1 MVPVL
6 GPDGKTVYQKIAT
19 SSLSSFSLL
28 TEAKQRMAEDLKK
41 KKEEEEERERVD
53 MLERGGSRQGGGR
66 GCAGQGGAGR
76 GGQEGG

>member
-1 MVPVL
+1 MSSGAVAAASPRMVMVPVL

-53 MLERGGSRQGGGR
+53 M
-66 GCAGQGGAGR
+66 
-76 GGQEGG
+76 